1 MKYLIAIIFSL
12 FLLGAC
18 SKDDNRQTGV
28 CYCEFF
34 SGDKQEYDLTH
45 LSREE
50 QIDAC
55 NTHNTNA
62 GNFAGSC
69 ELE

>member
-1 MKYLIAIIFSL
+1 MKNLFGTILILLSL
-12 FLLGAC
+12 FAC
-18 SKDDNRQTGV
+18 NKDEDRRPGV

-34 SGDKQEYDLTH
+34 SGKEQEYDLNH
-45 LSREE
+45 LTRQE
-50 QIDAC
+50 QIDQC

-62 GNFAGSC
+62 GNFGGTC

>member
-1 MKYLIAIIFSL
+1 MKNLFGSLLIVL
-12 FLLGAC
+12 FLCAC
-18 SKDDNRQTGV
+18 GKDANRRSGV

-34 SGDKQEYDLTH
+34 SGKEQEYDLSH
-45 LSREE
+45 LTRQQ
-50 QIDAC
+50 QIDQC

-62 GNFAGSC
+62 GNFGGKC